1 VIYGKEYCYSCYFGF
16 GKKHRMNAWV
26 RRKRSSHCSKIFCSS
41 SQNIRKILQ
50 ILFNFIKLHYNLC
63 QDDDFHAFLFR
74 IRIKL
79 FCFQHS
85 LQMIP

>member
-1 VIYGKEYCYSCYFGF
+1 MPEFEGRGVHIVAKSFA
-16 GKKHRMNAWV
+16 HPV
-26 RRKRSSHCSKIFCSS
+26 KIL
-41 SQNIRKILQ
+41 RKILQ

-79 FCFQHS
+79 FRFQHS